1 MENLLTKIDEK
12 MHLNDSQN
20 LSFGTFLELSDFWS
34 KNN

>member
-12 MHLNDSQN
+12 MYLNDSQN
-20 LSFGTFLELSDFWS
+20 LSFETFLELSDFWS